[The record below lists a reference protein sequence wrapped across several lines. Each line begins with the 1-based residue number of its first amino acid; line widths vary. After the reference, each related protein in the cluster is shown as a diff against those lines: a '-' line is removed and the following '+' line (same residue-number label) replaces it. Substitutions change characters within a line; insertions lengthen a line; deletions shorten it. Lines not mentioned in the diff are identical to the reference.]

1 MMSFKEFSHAVKADA
16 RLTDLIDRYSDRTDS
31 LTDDELTEMVDRSAA
46 IFDEADELDPY
57 ADWDEE
63 DIFDPSEES
72 YVDLF
77 GPQWE

>member
-1 MMSFKEFSHAVKADA
+1 MTFKEFSHAVKADS

-31 LTDDELTEMVDRSAA
+31 LSDDELTEMVNRSAA
-46 IFDEADELDPY
+46 IFDEADGIDPD
-57 ADWDEE
+57 ADWNED

>member
-1 MMSFKEFSHAVKADA
+1 MTFKEFSHAVKADS

-31 LTDDELTEMVDRSAA
+31 LSDDELTEMVNRSAA
-46 IFDEADELDPY
+46 IFDEADGIDPD
-57 ADWDEE
+57 ADWNED

-77 GPQWE
+77 GPQ

>member
-1 MMSFKEFSHAVKADA
+1 MTFKEFSHAVKADS

-31 LTDDELTEMVDRSAA
+31 LSDDELTEMVNRSAA
-46 IFDEADELDPY
+46 IFDEADGIDPD
-57 ADWDEE
+57 AGWDED
-63 DIFDPSEES
+63 DIFDPSDES